1 MNIKERVKSLLK
13 EAELYKSQRLLRE
26 ARKKYTLVIDIL
38 QQQTRIQNRDVLI
51 AAVEKKREDLDH
63 AIAKWDQ
70 SRVNP
75 EVSSKVQDLIKRLF
89 TTTEEGLS
97 DDEKEINEAI
107 TLAKFGQHR
116 KALEE
121 FRRLVRRPGIS
132 LSAAKNAVKCHLEL
146 SEAAEAVDMVKRWWS
161 KGFFT
166 PEQYTS
172 LTQFMQAA
180 FEKNGIAWDDAAM
193 ATDGGAVSLE
203 EDFTAP
209 VDDDIIDITSI
220 GINFQGGPMEG
231 QHVELDV
238 SFQSGSLLSL
248 IVGSSEKALLEYLG
262 KGKPIHDVDFFS
274 PIAIFKG
281 AAVVESNTEILSG
294 PKKGDFSLD
303 IRINSM

>member
-26 ARKKYTLVIDIL
+26 ARKKYILVIDIL
-38 QQQTRIQNRDVLI
+38 RQQTRIQNRDALI
-51 AAVEKKREDLDH
+51 AAVEKKRESLDI

-89 TTTEEGLS
+89 TTSEEGVS
-97 DDEKEINEAI
+97 DDEKAINEAI

-132 LSAAKNAVKCHLEL
+132 ISAAKNAVKCYLEL
-146 SEAAEAVDMVKRWWS
+146 SESAEAVETVKLWWTQ
-161 KGFFT
+161 GCFT

-172 LTQFMQAA
+172 ITQFMQTA
-180 FEKNGIAWDDAAM
+180 FEKKGIHWDEAVMAAE
-193 ATDGGAVSLE
+193 DGDLAVE
-203 EDFTAP
+203 DDFTVP
-209 VDDDIIDITSI
+209 VDDDMIDITSI
-220 GINFQGGPMEG
+220 GINFERAPMAG

-248 IVGSSEKALLEYLG
+248 IVASNEQTLLELLR
-262 KGKPIHDVDFFS
+262 KGQAIDDVDFYS

-281 AAVVESNTEILSG
+281 AAVVEANTEILSG

>member
-51 AAVEKKREDLDH
+51 AAVEKKRESLDH
-63 AIAKWDQ
+63 AIARWDQ

-75 EVSSKVQDLIKRLF
+75 EVSGKVQDLIKRLF
-89 TTTEEGLS
+89 TTSEEGVS

-121 FRRLVRRPGIS
+121 FRRLVRRPAIS
-132 LSAAKNAVKCHLEL
+132 TSAAKNAVKCHLEL
-146 SEAAEAVDMVKRWWS
+146 SESAEAVETVKLWWS
-161 KGFFT
+161 EGCFT

-172 LTQFMQAA
+172 ITQFMQAA
-180 FEKNGIAWDDAAM
+180 FDKKGVRWDEALMAA
-193 ATDGGAVSLE
+193 DEGALVAE

-248 IVGSSEKALLEYLG
+248 IVASSEKALLELLQIG
-262 KGKPIHDVDFFS
+262 QAIHDVDFYS

-281 AAVVESNTEILSG
+281 AAVVESNTEIMSG